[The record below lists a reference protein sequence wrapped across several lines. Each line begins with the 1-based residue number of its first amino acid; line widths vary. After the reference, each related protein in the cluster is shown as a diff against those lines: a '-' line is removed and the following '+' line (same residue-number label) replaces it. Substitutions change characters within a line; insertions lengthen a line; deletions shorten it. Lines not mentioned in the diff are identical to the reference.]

1 MKPGQTGGG
10 SRQGGGTER
19 VGATWEVPATATPR
33 TRKPDRAG
41 GAQRRPPEFRNDLED
56 YFRLIE
62 Q

>member
-1 MKPGQTGGG
+1 
-10 SRQGGGTER
+10 GGTER
-19 VGATWEVPATATPR
+19 VGATPGGSGDGNAPG

-41 GAQRRPPEFRNDLED
+41 GANGAPPPEFRNDLED